1 MGLSRI
7 YSQCRKCPY
16 VDTCDHKRMEALGYL
31 PEQSIAAP
39 AASPLAADMVQPMA
53 VKHDYR
59 DIKIAEGTTVT
70 IDIEELKK
78 KMVEDFYRGVGMLSQ
93 G

>member
-1 MGLSRI
+1 MGLSRT
-7 YSQCRKCPY
+7 YSGCRKCPY
-16 VDTCDHKRMEALGYL
+16 VDTCDHKCMEALGYL
-31 PEQSIAAP
+31 PEQNIAAP
-39 AASPLAADMVQPMA
+39 ATSPLAADMVQPMA

-59 DIKIAEGTTVT
+59 DIKIAEGITVT

-78 KMVEDFYRGVGMLSQ
+78 KMVDDFYRSVGMLSQ